1 MAATFSWRVSSLKT
15 DPSDDNYIFEAFV
28 NIYGTEGS
36 VTKMTSASCVFPGKK
51 ADVADFKS
59 LDDLKKAEN
68 ESIIVDWVKDG
79 FTEYKVTKLENT
91 VQDLIDKHNGTY
103 NKEKEVKADETSY
116 PSLPE
121 VTPDPDPTPS
131 E

>member
-1 MAATFSWRVSSLKT
+1 MAATFSWRVASLKT
-15 DPSDDNYIFEAFV
+15 DPSDDNYIFEAMV

-51 ADVADFKS
+51 DDVTDFKS

-68 ESIIVDWVKDG
+68 ESIIVNWVKDG
-79 FTEYKVTKLENT
+79 FTEYKVTKLENI
-91 VQDLIDKHNGTY
+91 VQNLIDQHNGTY
-103 NKEKEVKADETSY
+103 NKEKQVRADETSY

-121 VTPDPDPTPS
+121 ITPDPTPS

>member
-1 MAATFSWRVSSLKT
+1 MAATFSWRVTSLKT

-51 ADVADFKS
+51 ADVTDFKS

-68 ESIIVDWVKDG
+68 ESIIVNWVKDG
-79 FTEYKVTKLENT
+79 FTEYKVTKLENI
-91 VQDLIDKHNGTY
+91 VQNLIEQHNGPY
-103 NKEKEVKADETSY
+103 NKEKQVRADETSY

-121 VTPDPDPTPS
+121 ITPDPTPS

>member
-15 DPSDDNYIFEAFV
+15 DPSDDNYIFEAMV

-51 ADVADFKS
+51 ADVTNFKS

-116 PSLPE
+116 PTLPE
-121 VTPDPDPTPS
+121 ITPDPTPS

>member
-1 MAATFSWRVSSLKT
+1 MAATFSWRISSLKT

-51 ADVADFKS
+51 SDVSDFKS

-68 ESIIVDWVKDG
+68 ESAIVAWVKAG
-79 FTEYKVTKLENT
+79 FTEYKVTKLENM
-91 VQDLIDKHNGTY
+91 VQNLIDKHNGTF

-116 PSLPE
+116 PTLPD
-121 VTPDPDPTPS
+121 VTPDPTPS

>member
-1 MAATFSWRVSSLKT
+1 MSATFSWRVASLKT
-15 DPSDDNYIFEAFV
+15 DPSDDNYIFEAMV

-51 ADVADFKS
+51 ADVTDFKS

-68 ESIIVDWVKDG
+68 ESIIVDWVKTG

>member
-15 DPSDDNYIFEAFV
+15 DPSDDNYIFEAMV

-51 ADVADFKS
+51 ADVTDFKS

-68 ESIIVDWVKDG
+68 ESIIIDWVKDG

-121 VTPDPDPTPS
+121 VTPDPTPS

>member
-1 MAATFSWRVSSLKT
+1 MAATFSWRVTSLKT
-15 DPSDDNYIFEAFV
+15 DPSDDNYIFEANV

-51 ADVADFKS
+51 ADVTDFKS

-79 FTEYKVTKLENT
+79 FTEYKVTKLENI
-91 VQDLIDKHNGTY
+91 VQNLINKHNGTY

-121 VTPDPDPTPS
+121 VTPDTDSTPS

>member
-1 MAATFSWRVSSLKT
+1 MAASFSWRVASLKT

-51 ADVADFKS
+51 NDVTDFKS

-68 ESIIVDWVKDG
+68 ESIIVNWVKDG
-79 FTEYKVTKLENT
+79 FTEYKVTKLENI
-91 VQDLIDKHNGTY
+91 VQNLIDQHNGTY
-103 NKEKEVKADETSY
+103 NKEKQVRADETSY

-121 VTPDPDPTPS
+121 ITPDPTPS

>member
-1 MAATFSWRVSSLKT
+1 MAATFSWRVTSLKT
-15 DPSDDNYIFEAFV
+15 DPSDDNYIFEAMV

-51 ADVADFKS
+51 DDVTDFKS

-68 ESIIVDWVKDG
+68 ESIIVNWVKDG
-79 FTEYKVTKLENT
+79 FTEYKVTKLENI
-91 VQDLIDKHNGTY
+91 VQNLIDQHNGTY
-103 NKEKEVKADETSY
+103 NKEKQVRADETSY

-121 VTPDPDPTPS
+121 ITPDPTPS

>member
-1 MAATFSWRVSSLKT
+1 MAATFSWRVASLKT
-15 DPSDDNYIFEAFV
+15 DPSDDNYIFEAMV

-51 ADVADFKS
+51 ADVTDFKS

-68 ESIIVDWVKDG
+68 ESIIIDWVKDG

-91 VQDLIDKHNGTY
+91 VQDSIDKHKGTY

-116 PSLPE
+116 SSLPE
-121 VTPDPDPTPS
+121 VTPYPDPTPS

>member
-1 MAATFSWRVSSLKT
+1 MAATFSWRISSLKT
-15 DPSDDNYIFEAFV
+15 DPSDDNYIFEASV

-51 ADVADFKS
+51 SDVSDFKS

-68 ESIIVDWVKDG
+68 ESAIVAWVKAG
-79 FTEYKVTKLENT
+79 FTEYKVTKLENM
-91 VQDLIDKHNGTY
+91 VQNLIDKHNGTF

-116 PSLPE
+116 PTLPD
-121 VTPDPDPTPS
+121 VTPDPTPS

>member
-1 MAATFSWRVSSLKT
+1 MAATFSWRVASLKT
-15 DPSDDNYIFEAFV
+15 DPSDDNYIFEAMV

-51 ADVADFKS
+51 ADVTDFKS

-68 ESIIVDWVKDG
+68 ESIIIDWVKDG

-91 VQDLIDKHNGTY
+91 VQDLIDKHKGTY

-116 PSLPE
+116 SSLPE

>member
-1 MAATFSWRVSSLKT
+1 MTATFSWRVSSLKT
-15 DPSDDNYIFEAFV
+15 DPSDDNYIFEAMV

-36 VTKMTSASCVFPGKK
+36 VTKMTSAACVFPGKK
-51 ADVADFKS
+51 ADVTDFKS

-68 ESIIVDWVKDG
+68 ESIIVNWVKDG
-79 FTEYKVTKLENT
+79 FTEYKVTKLENI
-91 VQDLIDKHNGTY
+91 VQNSIDKHNGTY

-121 VTPDPDPTPS
+121 ITPDPTPS